1 MQIRQNNPILNPANT
16 NPLGSLFAL
25 EGNYQ
30 VQEYLRAHIDS
41 RMVNGWPKRFTD
53 MTLFGQ
59 KKGMSLKTD
68 EFWWPVNEY
77 DRQGLI
83 SSAQVTGGA
92 NSLTV
97 PVVTVDGAFV
107 DMEVSWDGGKGVISA
122 VNPSTT
128 SVTIKGLRNTTL
140 PTILAGTSFAFVAP
154 STSFTRRN
162 INFNYRMKPTMLKNY
177 ISIMAGIVQYN
188 WDELQKIGD
197 GDLNAIANFLGTEFD
212 NFLLHMK
219 ISQRNKIWQST
230 RGEYILD
237 GNNYTKSTG
246 GIRWFMQNYGSPTA
260 NPTRG
265 NFADTIQTLCR
276 LTQYKENGARKYLF
290 ASPDLIEVFMESY
303 KSTNPT
309 GVASNVRYAPNDM
322 IANLNLSQVDYLTST
337 VIPVSIQAFT
347 DQTSFSR
354 DYGNIF
360 FLIDAEYVETVDR
373 AGFNKTNDLDMS
385 KFSHS
390 MGVERMIQTSVG
402 VKMSIPQTHAYGF
415 VN

>member
-1 MQIRQNNPILNPANT
+1 MQIRQNNPMLNPANT

-41 RMVNGWPKRFTD
+41 RMINGWPKRFTD

-59 KKGMSLKTD
+59 KKGASLKTD

-83 SSAQVTGGA
+83 ASANVTGGQ
-92 NSLTV
+92 NSLVV
-97 PVVTVDGAFV
+97 PVVTTDGAFI
-107 DMEVSWDGGKGVISA
+107 DMELAWDNGAVGVVTA
-122 VNPSTT
+122 VNPSGNT
-128 SVTIKGLRNTTL
+128 VTISGIRGAVL
-140 PTILAGTSFAFVAP
+140 PTIVSGTSFAFMAP
-154 STSFTRRN
+154 GTSFTRKN

-177 ISIMAGIVQYN
+177 ISIMAGVVQYN
-188 WDELQKIGD
+188 WDELQKVGD
-197 GDLNAIANFLGTEFD
+197 GSLNAIANFLGTEFD

-219 ISQRNKIWQST
+219 ISQRNTIWQST

-237 GNNYTKSTG
+237 GNNYTKTTG
-246 GIRWFMQNYGSPTA
+246 GIRWFMQNYGSTTA

-265 NFADTIQTLCR
+265 NFADTVQTLCR

-290 ASPDLIEVFMESY
+290 ASPDLIEVFMETY
-303 KSTNPT
+303 KSTNPI
-309 GVASNVRYAPNDM
+309 GNVRYAPNDM
-322 IANLNLSQVDYLTST
+322 IANLNLTQVDYLTST
-337 VIPVSIQAFT
+337 VIPVSVQAFV

-354 DYGNIF
+354 DFGNMF

-385 KFSHS
+385 QFSHS
-390 MGVERMIQTSVG
+390 MSVERMIQTSTG
-402 VKMSIPQTHAYGF
+402 VKMSIPQAHAYGF